1 MSQVTSP
8 LTVASPGCFPAA
20 GAVVCELALV
30 GVPLRDPRQLLVPD
44 LNTEQIIMFSGEI
57 ITELH
62 P

>member
-1 MSQVTSP
+1 MCVVVVMTEDEMRMSQVTSP

-44 LNTEQIIMFSGEI
+44 LNTE
-57 ITELH
+57 H
-62 P
+62 

>member
-44 LNTEQIIMFSGEI
+44 LNTEH
-57 ITELH
+57 LVAWH
-62 P
+62 